1 MTGSENGAMAEQTTV
16 HVVIQGRVQ
25 GVGYRYWT
33 ADEADRRGLAGW
45 VRNKAD
51 GSVEA
56 VFSGPTD
63 VVESMI
69 AACWRGPGL
78 ARVSAVDSTKAE
90 GKNLPIQFQIRR

>member
-1 MTGSENGAMAEQTTV
+1 MGGQIVAASEQAKV
-16 HVVIQGRVQ
+16 HVLIQGRVQ
-25 GVGYRYWT
+25 GVGYRFWT

-56 VFSGPTD
+56 TFGGPAD
-63 VVESMI
+63 AVAEMI

-78 ARVSAVDSTKAE
+78 ARVSAVEQGQAE
-90 GKNLPIQFQIRR
+90 DEDLPDPFQIRR